1 MQLSRNDSTATSRAS
16 RHTALRRPTRLAYTG
31 AMTTPPSASD
41 SPSASPSP
49 DSSVS
54 ASASASATA
63 SASLADLPL
72 VTTCGD
78 IRTLAFRPGEVQSS
92 MRISRP
98 HRLLLAYVRAMM
110 LFALFV
116 PRPRHILMVGLGGG
130 SMAKFCHRHF
140 PHSRITVVEL
150 RADVIALR
158 EAFCVP
164 PDDHRFTVV
173 HGDACAYIAGLRDA
187 VDVLVVDGFDAAG
200 LPPPLVASR
209 FYADCRRALVDGG
222 VLVANIF
229 SYDPQYGAMMGRLA
243 LVFGERIARVA
254 GVAGNNRIVFAVR
267 APLDDDDA
275 APAGPARRRA
285 LAVQAL
291 LAQRNGLGLNWVNR
305 LLVRLLLAWLV
316 LRRPARASPSA
327 APGRPRPA
335 TTGRQHLDEQ

>member
-1 MQLSRNDSTATSRAS
+1 MA
-16 RHTALRRPTRLAYTG
+16 
-31 AMTTPPSASD
+31 TPPPFSAC
-41 SPSASPSP
+41 PP
-49 DSSVS
+49 
-54 ASASASATA
+54 TA
-63 SASLADLPL
+63 PANRPL

-78 IRTLAFRPGEVQSS
+78 IRTLAFRPGEVQSE

-98 HRLLLAYVRAMM
+98 HRLMLSYVRAMM

-130 SMAKFCHRHF
+130 SLAKFCHRHF
-140 PHSRITVVEL
+140 PHSRITVIEL

-164 PDDHRFTVV
+164 PDDHRFQVV
-173 HGDACAYIAGLRDA
+173 QGDACTYIAGLRNA
-187 VDVLVVDGFDAAG
+187 VDVLMVDGFDEAG
-200 LPPPLVASR
+200 LPPALVASR

-267 APLDDDDA
+267 APHRDA
-275 APAGPARRRA
+275 ATPPQGRA
-285 LAVQAL
+285 LAVQRV
-291 LAQRNGLGLNWVNR
+291 LARRNGLGLNWLNR
-305 LLVRLLLAWLV
+305 LLVRLLLAWV
-316 LRRPARASPSA
+316 ALRRA
-327 APGRPRPA
+327 AEPPPCID
-335 TTGRQHLDEQ
+335 QQ